1 LAARDIDVI
10 PFRVFGVT
18 WQSDEP
24 ISIGMSL
31 KSSRERFLL
40 GLGFRGHDQVFG
52 TVGQFSTLDQFL
64 DGSAQFGKTFLGK
77 VQLPGNH
84 PWFDGAII
92 GGPDVLKQLLLQVCD
107 IHEIVTAFLRQ
118 IAGMA
123 TDQSD
128 LRQAR
133 L

>member
-1 LAARDIDVI
+1 
-10 PFRVFGVT
+10 
-18 WQSDEP
+18 
-24 ISIGMSL
+24 
-31 KSSRERFLL
+31 
-40 GLGFRGHDQVFG
+40 
-52 TVGQFSTLDQFL
+52 
-64 DGSAQFGKTFLGK
+64 
-77 VQLPGNH
+77 LPGNH

-92 GGPDVLKQLLLQVCD
+92 RGPDVLEQLLLQVCD